1 MLCLMKK
8 STQKKLEKRRNNL
21 PGMFIDSSVFLEL
34 LLGQPKH
41 EDCLS
46 FFNRARYKYRLA
58 TSVLALGEVINTLRT
73 IEETSAKE
81 KSLIWFSDLLNDEKI
96 AVYPISRICLKNNL
110 AIMETDEY
118 LDSHDAIIFSSALT
132 ENFKV
137 LVTLDSDFTKQTG
150 SVWHVKVKPPKEV

>member
-1 MLCLMKK
+1 MKK
-8 STQKKLEKRRNNL
+8 SMQKKLEKRRNNL

-73 IEETSAKE
+73 IEDVYSRE
-81 KSLIWFSDLLNDEKI
+81 KSLTWFTSILEEKE
-96 AVYPISRICLKNNL
+96 VEVFPISRLCIKNSIGVL
-110 AIMETDEY
+110 ETDDH
-118 LDSHDAIIFSSALT
+118 LDSHDLLILTSALT
-132 ENFKV
+132 ENFAT
-137 LVTLDSDFTKQTG
+137 LITLDSDFTKKTG
-150 SVWHVKVKPPKEV
+150 GLWHLKVKHPEEA

>member
-1 MLCLMKK
+1 MKK
-8 STQKKLEKRRNNL
+8 STQKRLQKRHSNL
-21 PGMFIDSSVFLEL
+21 PGMFVDSSVFLEM

-46 FFNRARYKYRLA
+46 FFNRAKYKYRLT
-58 TSVLALGEVINTLRT
+58 TSVLVLGEVIGTLST

-96 AVYPISRICLKNNL
+96 NIYPVSRTCLKNNL
-110 AIMETDEY
+110 AVMEIDEY

-137 LVTLDSDFTKQTG
+137 LVTLDSDFSKQTG
-150 SVWHVKVKPPKEV
+150 SVGHVKVKPPEDV